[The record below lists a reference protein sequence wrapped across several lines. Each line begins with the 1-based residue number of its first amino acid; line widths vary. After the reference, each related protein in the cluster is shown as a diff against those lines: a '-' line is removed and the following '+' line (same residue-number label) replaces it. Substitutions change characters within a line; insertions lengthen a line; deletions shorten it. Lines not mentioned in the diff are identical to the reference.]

1 MCDAAIHPPIGAS
14 AEPPTDAVSEQVIP
28 ETHKGSWF
36 GSISRKRKRKD
47 IVQPT
52 MKTLV
57 TEEPPNAVA
66 EVELTP
72 PPQTAS
78 PTTDDNPQPASPPA
92 DGNTPVESPK
102 QTLLDNI
109 PPLSWPST
117 SPPQTP
123 PQNVQGVPSKPS
135 HLDLL
140 SPTISISSVDDLVPQ
155 PKSSPG
161 LSMPVPPQNPVPIGV
176 GGVGDVTATGM
187 TGITTSRF
195 TLRIP
200 LLGRPKIPLNQA
212 VAVAQAED
220 IRTSTPTTPVSG
232 GSSTLLSTTTTEE
245 AQRPG
250 IPAVPSN
257 TSACKLI
264 FSHNR

>member
-1 MCDAAIHPPIGAS
+1 MHSVMCDVTVHFLMCAP
-14 AEPPTDAVSEQVIP
+14 AEPPTDTVSEQVIP
-28 ETHKGSWF
+28 ETHKRSWF
-36 GSISRKRKRKD
+36 GSISRKRKRND
-47 IVQPT
+47 TAQPAL
-52 MKTLV
+52 KTLV
-57 TEEPPNAVA
+57 TEELPNTVP
-66 EVELTP
+66 EVELAP
-72 PPQTAS
+72 PPQAAS
-78 PTTDDNPQPASPPA
+78 PTTDDNPQPVSPPA
-92 DGNTPVESPK
+92 DDNTPVESPK

-109 PPLSWPST
+109 PPPSWPST

-123 PQNVQGVPSKPS
+123 SQNVQGVPSKSS

-187 TGITTSRF
+187 SGITTSRF

-220 IRTSTPTTPVSG
+220 IRNLTPTTPVSG
-232 GSSTLLSTTTTEE
+232 DSITPPSTITTEE

-257 TSACKLI
+257 TSAC
-264 FSHNR
+264 